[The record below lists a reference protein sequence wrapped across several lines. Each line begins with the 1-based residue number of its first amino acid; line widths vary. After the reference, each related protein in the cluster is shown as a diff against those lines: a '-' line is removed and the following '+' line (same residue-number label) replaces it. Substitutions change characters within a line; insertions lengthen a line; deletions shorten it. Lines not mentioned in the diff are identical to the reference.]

1 MSTFTHSSDRPVNYA
16 AVWRRP
22 PHHARRTATTVLAG
36 NYGWFD
42 CEDLLALHTDKA
54 TPDSSAVSESSAP
67 QSAVQPPVTSQPI
80 LQETNHERRTS
91 SAGATATTSTAKGG
105 RGKAKAKAAPSVT
118 RPVDMGVSIIPICSP
133 GTGTPRPSPEP
144 PSPPPHPH
152 RRPPHSFASTS
163 SASGRPDF
171 DAGAQRAVEDTPAG
185 ATVGKRSRRPSQS
198 QRPRLPISPPVTSP
212 NTSTSELPPLT
223 GVSELDDIASRL
235 TITTAGTKRTRNGRE
250 IVRRK
255 RRKTE
260 TRGEAPP
267 VAVKKEEHVEF
278 AQFENRR
285 RALFTP
291 LPLIGALLALLRV
304 TMLFV
309 CAYTDDTPVS
319 GITVAHVG
327 FVTACA
333 SKKADKGIG
342 SVDLYANLIH
352 AIYKNLAS
360 PLFSGFFYGRLI
372 SCGLQVTIPTGRAV
386 KINDCGWPTLALH
399 NSIDFA

>member
-267 VAVKKEEHVEF
+267 VAVKKEEHVEN
-278 AQFENRR
+278 AVRR
-285 RALFTP
+285 RAPAQRKGWKGWVMVSDTEASDAER
-291 LPLIGALLALLRV
+291 G
-304 TMLFV
+304 
-309 CAYTDDTPVS
+309 DTPPVVILDRKTRS
-319 GITVAHVG
+319 GRDFDQDLAPRVNRRG
-327 FVTACA
+327 RSTASA
-333 SKKADKGIG
+333 RSG
-342 SVDLYANLIH
+342 SVATS
-352 AIYKNLAS
+352 AA
-360 PLFSGFFYGRLI
+360 PLS
-372 SCGLQVTIPTGRAV
+372 SATT
-386 KINDCGWPTLALH
+386 TT
-399 NSIDFA
+399 